1 MSVPR
6 IVQIVFV
13 VFLILTILLKWGFVL
28 NLIAAVGA
36 IGATIWER
44 QSSKEQ
50 PVGVVAASRFGKSC
64 CSVHAVMFYCRKFLF
79 LPLIFH
85 GKCR

>member
-13 VFLILTILLKWGFVL
+13 VFLILTILLKWGFIL
-28 NLIAAVGA
+28 NLIAGVGA

-44 QSSKEQ
+44 QS
-50 PVGVVAASRFGKSC
+50 GK
-64 CSVHAVMFYCRKFLF
+64 
-79 LPLIFH
+79 
-85 GKCR
+85 

>member
-44 QSSKEQ
+44 Q

>member
-28 NLIAAVGA
+28 NLIAVVGA

-44 QSSKEQ
+44 QS
-50 PVGVVAASRFGKSC
+50 GK
-64 CSVHAVMFYCRKFLF
+64 
-79 LPLIFH
+79 
-85 GKCR
+85 

>member
-1 MSVPR
+1 MLYSGLFFQCRKGSAMSVPR

-44 QSSKEQ
+44 QSSK
-50 PVGVVAASRFGKSC
+50 
-64 CSVHAVMFYCRKFLF
+64 
-79 LPLIFH
+79 
-85 GKCR
+85 

>member
-36 IGATIWER
+36 IGATIWGR
-44 QSSKEQ
+44 QSSK
-50 PVGVVAASRFGKSC
+50 
-64 CSVHAVMFYCRKFLF
+64 
-79 LPLIFH
+79 
-85 GKCR
+85 